1 MIKTHGAIY
10 IFLILLICSCSTI
23 KVIPANESR
32 LKKNVIKIENS
43 KSYSTSDLQ
52 NYVKQRPNTYF
63 IVGWNPFL
71 NVYNWSNGKNKGW
84 DRVVRKLGQAPVIF
98 DRELVE
104 SSCENIDNHLIYQGY
119 YNNIIT
125 K

>member
-23 KVIPANESR
+23 KVIPASESR

-63 IVGWNPFL
+63 IFGWNPFL

-84 DRVVRKLGQAPVIF
+84 DRFVRKLGQAPVIF

-104 SSCENIDNHLIYQGY
+104 SSCENIDNHLIY
-119 YNNIIT
+119 
-125 K
+125 